1 MTEER
6 RKAEIEDFLSTQLPD
21 LVYLNRRGIVYQSLL
36 EKRAREMSIPLDIE
50 RLLTCVEDNIYTN
63 DDGDERIDYANAIQ
77 DYLKE
82 TEE

>member
-21 LVYLNRRGIVYQSLL
+21 LVYLNRGSIVYQSLL
-36 EKRAREMSIPLDIE
+36 EERAREMSIPLDIE